1 MHNDSVSCLMV
12 TANRPHFVRR
22 AIALFEAQTHQNREL
37 VIIDDGEID
46 LTPIIASSSVSHLI
60 RYFHLSSESRLSLG
74 ELRNKSIAV
83 ADGEWCIQW
92 DDDEW
97 YHPSRIA
104 EQLAEAKNT
113 KTGSSA
119 LKWTL
124 MHIDD
129 SSILGTKLF
138 RVDTGI
144 ATPGTLLFRRDA
156 GATYRPLAR
165 NEDGF
170 FMRDVKNRVG
180 LTSLDE
186 SSSHLFV
193 RVFHGANTWDVDHFL
208 RRLRRRPADWP
219 SWIASRFVKGDITQ
233 HRAFKLKPEE
243 QATAEAYLTY
253 VATHRLEV
261 A

>member
-1 MHNDSVSCLMV
+1 MLKDSVSCLMV
-12 TANRPHFVRR
+12 TANRPHFVKR
-22 AIALFEAQTHQNREL
+22 AIELFEKQTHENREL

-46 LTPIIASSSVSHLI
+46 VSHIVENSSVSHLI
-60 RYFHLSSESRLSLG
+60 RYYPLSCESRLSLG
-74 ELRNKSIAV
+74 ELRNKSIDV

-104 EQLAEAKNT
+104 EQLTQAKAT
-113 KTGSSA
+113 GSGSSA

-129 SSILGTKLF
+129 SSEIGTRLF
-138 RVDTGI
+138 RADSGI

-165 NEDGF
+165 NEDGL
-170 FMRDVKNRVG
+170 FMRDIKNRVG
-180 LTSLDE
+180 LTSLNED
-186 SSSHLFV
+186 SSHLFV
-193 RVFHGANTWDVDHFL
+193 RVFHGGNTWDVNHFL
-208 RRLRRRPADWP
+208 RRLRRRPGDWP
-219 SWIASRFVKGDITQ
+219 SWLISRFVKRDITQ
-233 HRAFKLKPEE
+233 HRAFKLNPEE
-243 QATAEAYLTY
+243 AETASAYLSY
-253 VATHRLEV
+253 LENHRREV

>member
-1 MHNDSVSCLMV
+1 MV
-12 TANRPHFVRR
+12 TANRPHFASR

-46 LTPIIASSSVSHLI
+46 LAPIISASSAKHLI

-74 ELRNKSIAV
+74 ELRNKSIDV

-104 EQLAEAKNT
+104 EQLAVAKHT
-113 KTGSSA
+113 RMGSSA

-129 SSILGTKLF
+129 SSVLGTKLF
-138 RVDTGI
+138 RGDTGI
-144 ATPGTLLFRRDA
+144 ATPGTLLFRRDT

-165 NEDGF
+165 NEDGI
-170 FMRDVKNRVG
+170 FMRDVKNKVG
-180 LTSLDE
+180 LTSLNA

-208 RRLRRRPADWP
+208 RRLSRRPIDWP
-219 SWIASRFVKGDITQ
+219 SWITSRYIKGDITQ

-243 QATAEAYLTY
+243 VATAEAYLTY
-253 VATHRLEV
+253 LATHRLK
-261 A
+261 AA

>member
-12 TANRPHFVRR
+12 TANRPHFVQR
-22 AIALFEAQTHQNREL
+22 AIVLFEKQTHHNREL
-37 VIIDDGEID
+37 VIIDDGEVD
-46 LTPIIASSSVSHLI
+46 LTPIVQKSKARDLI
-60 RYFHLSSESRLSLG
+60 RYYHLSSESRLTLG
-74 ELRNKSIAV
+74 ELRNKSIDV
-83 ADGEWCIQW
+83 ADGAWCIQW

-97 YHPSRIA
+97 YHPSRISD
-104 EQLAEAKNT
+104 QLAQAKLAGS
-113 KTGSSA
+113 GSSA

-129 SSILGTKLF
+129 SSELGSRLF
-138 RVDTGI
+138 RVDAGI

-186 SSSHLFV
+186 ESSHLFV

-219 SWIASRFVKGDITQ
+219 SWFTSQFIKRDITQ
-233 HRAFKLKPEE
+233 HRAFKLKPDEAE
-243 QATAEAYLTY
+243 TASAYLSY
-253 VATHRLEV
+253 LETHRREV

>member
-1 MHNDSVSCLMV
+1 MV
-12 TANRPHFVRR
+12 TANRPHFASR

-46 LTPIIASSSVSHLI
+46 LAPIISTSSAKHLI

-74 ELRNKSIAV
+74 ELRNKSIDV

-104 EQLAEAKNT
+104 EQLAVAKHT
-113 KTGSSA
+113 RMGSSA

-129 SSILGTKLF
+129 SSVLGTKLF
-138 RVDTGI
+138 RGDTGI
-144 ATPGTLLFRRDA
+144 ATPGTLLFRRDT

-165 NEDGF
+165 NEDGI
-170 FMRDVKNRVG
+170 FMRDVKNKVG
-180 LTSLDE
+180 LTSLNA

-208 RRLRRRPADWP
+208 RRLSRRPIDWP
-219 SWIASRFVKGDITQ
+219 SWITSRYIKGDITQ

-243 QATAEAYLTY
+243 VATAEAYLTY
-253 VATHRLEV
+253 LATHRLK
-261 A
+261 AA

>member
-1 MHNDSVSCLMV
+1 MLNDSVSCLMV
-12 TANRPHFVRR
+12 TANRPHFASR

-46 LTPIIASSSVSHLI
+46 LAPIISASSAKHLI

-74 ELRNKSIAV
+74 ELRNKSIDV

-104 EQLAEAKNT
+104 EQLAVAKHT
-113 KTGSSA
+113 RMGSSA

-129 SSILGTKLF
+129 SSVLGTKLF
-138 RVDTGI
+138 RGDTGI
-144 ATPGTLLFRRDA
+144 ATPGTLLFRRDT

-165 NEDGF
+165 NEDGI
-170 FMRDVKNRVG
+170 FMRDVKNKVG
-180 LTSLDE
+180 LTSLNA

-208 RRLRRRPADWP
+208 RRLSRRPIDWP
-219 SWIASRFVKGDITQ
+219 SWITSRYIKGDITQ

-243 QATAEAYLTY
+243 VATAEAYLTY
-253 VATHRLEV
+253 LATHRLK
-261 A
+261 AA